1 MEDNFNLS
9 SVNNAYNKRSRTG
22 KPNTNMMD
30 GEQYL
35 KPGKREKNVSNHS
48 IVLTLLFWLMLRERE
63 HLILV
68 CIAIDLKHQFL
79 HYLQAIMFL

>member
-1 MEDNFNLS
+1 
-9 SVNNAYNKRSRTG
+9 
-22 KPNTNMMD
+22 MMD

-48 IVLTLLFWLMLRERE
+48 IVLTLLLWLLRERE

-68 CIAIDLKHQFL
+68 CIALDLKHQFL
-79 HYLQAIMFL
+79 HCLQAIMFL